1 VTNLLRH
8 YLLISA
14 GCANAAAVLA
24 GTRSLSARR
33 PATRRAR
40 LRLPHCHL

>member
-14 GCANAAAVLA
+14 GCANAAAVLDKVY
-24 GTRSLSARR
+24 
-33 PATRRAR
+33 
-40 LRLPHCHL
+40 